1 MSEWRSKLN
10 VERKKAATRV
20 SRNGQVVLPVAA
32 RRAVGIESGDLVV
45 TVPVGPG
52 TLLVERVGAEDRARL
67 GEQYRQPDNPL
78 HGVWGSD
85 PDAWLDELR
94 GRWGERGVS

>member
-1 MSEWRSKLN
+1 MEEWRAKLN
-10 VERKKAATRV
+10 VERKRGTTRV

-45 TVPVGPG
+45 TVPVAPG
-52 TLLVERVGAEDRARL
+52 TLLVERVGGEERSPL
-67 GEQYRQPDNPL
+67 GKQYRRDDNPL
-78 HGVWGSD
+78 RGVWGSD

-94 GRWGERGVS
+94 GQWAERRAS